1 MKIEQAVAVPAQRE
15 STKSHW
21 EDFWKNKKEVREVYS
36 NNDRVLR
43 NLLKVTDLTDKKVL
57 EVGAGTGR
65 DSFKLTTYGASIF
78 MLDYA
83 AASLQIIKK
92 VAAEEKVDVNMIGGD
107 AFGLPFDD
115 GTFDVVFHQGLLEH
129 FREKDARR
137 LLEENIRVLKKG
149 GLLLVDV
156 PQRYHIYTA
165 MKHILIAID
174 KWFAGWETEF
184 SIGELS
190 NLLSSLQLQPVYRY
204 GEWMYPSL
212 FYRILREG
220 FLKIGVKLPLYP
232 KASNFTAD
240 LRARLRG
247 SFSTNL
253 ALHTGISVGVI
264 ARK

>member
-1 MKIEQAVAVPAQRE
+1 MKIEQTIETPAQRE

-21 EDFWKNKKEVREVYS
+21 ENFWSAKKEVTEVYS

-43 NLLKVTDLTDKKVL
+43 NLLKVTDLKDRNVL

-65 DSFKLTTYGASIF
+65 DSFKLTNYGAKVF

-83 AASLQIIKK
+83 ANSLQIIKAVATEQK
-92 VAAEEKVDVNMIGGD
+92 VEVNLIGGD
-107 AFGLPFDD
+107 AFRLPFSDES
-115 GTFDVVFHQGLLEH
+115 FDVVFHQGLLEH
-129 FREKDARR
+129 FREKEESG
-137 LLEENIRVLKKG
+137 LLKENIRVLKKG

-165 MKHILIAID
+165 MKHILIAIN

-184 SIGELS
+184 SVGELE
-190 NLLSSLQLQPVYRY
+190 NILRNLQLQPIYKY

-212 FYRILREG
+212 FYRIFREG
-220 FLKIGVKLPLYP
+220 FMKVGIKLPLYP
-232 KASNFTAD
+232 KLSNFTSN
-240 LRARLRG
+240 LRG
-247 SFSTNL
+247 SIRENLSTSL
-253 ALHTGISVGVI
+253 ALHTGISIGVI